1 MRYLTVA
8 EVLTLQAAI
17 IRDSG
22 GKEGLHD
29 LGALESAVA
38 LPKQS
43 FGGTDLY
50 PTVIDKAAAIGY
62 SLVCNHAFVDG
73 NKRVGHAA
81 MEVFLVLNG
90 FEILESVDEQER
102 TILLLADG
110 RLSRLEFSAWL
121 ASRVVP
127 KK

>member
-8 EVLTLQAAI
+8 EVLTLQGAI
-17 IRDSG
+17 IRQSG

-50 PTVIDKAAAIGY
+50 PTIVDKAAAIGF
-62 SLVCNHAFVDG
+62 SLVSNHAFIDG

-81 MEVFLVLNG
+81 MEVFLILNG
-90 FEILESVDEQER
+90 FEIAETVDEQER
-102 TILLLADG
+102 VILLLADG
-110 RLSRLEFSAWL
+110 KLTRAEFKSWL
-121 ASRVVP
+121 AAHTLPR
-127 KK
+127 K

>member
-8 EVLTLQAAI
+8 EVLTLHGEI
-17 IRDSG
+17 IRQSG
-22 GKEGLHD
+22 GGEGLHD
-29 LGALESAVA
+29 LGALESAIA

-43 FGGTDLY
+43 FGGVDLY
-50 PTVIDKAAAIGY
+50 PTVVDKAAAIGF

-90 FEILESVDEQER
+90 FEISETVDEQER
-102 TILLLADG
+102 MILLLADG
-110 RLSRLEFSAWL
+110 KLTRGEFKTWL
-121 ASRVVP
+121 ADHVIP